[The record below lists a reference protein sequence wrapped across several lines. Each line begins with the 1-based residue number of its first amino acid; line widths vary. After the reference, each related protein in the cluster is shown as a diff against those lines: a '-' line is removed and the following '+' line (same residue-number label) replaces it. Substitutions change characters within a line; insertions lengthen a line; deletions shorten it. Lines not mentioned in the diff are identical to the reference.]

1 MDRGSDCAFCEK
13 KTRTDYAGKEF
24 QNLPCS
30 SYPDKYQNSGM
41 LCMAYC
47 QFWYC
52 PRRICPS
59 KPYYPTLAQSSSE
72 LGTNHSCGNS
82 YIQRLRSL
90 SFLWIIRN
98 IQSPINKCFHLSTYS
113 ISFISHYNQS
123 VSITSLRIDY
133 ISIEECSINRNPF
146 EWRN

>member
-1 MDRGSDCAFCEK
+1 MCFLREENSNRLCRKRISKPSLLKPPGQIPKFRNAMHGILPILILSEK
-13 KTRTDYAGKEF
+13 I
-24 QNLPCS
+24 CS
-30 SYPDKYQNSGM
+30 
-41 LCMAYC
+41 
-47 QFWYC
+47 
-52 PRRICPS
+52 S

-123 VSITSLRIDY
+123 VSRKSLRIDY
-133 ISIEECSINRNPF
+133 ISIQECSINRNPF
-146 EWRN
+146 E